1 MGLDQYLSKKKN
13 ISYERLENGNTRSVD
28 EEITFGYWRK
38 FNALHNFIVKEFANG
53 VDECQQIY
61 MGEREFSRILETLR
75 KVDAKP
81 ILAPDLLPTGAG
93 CFFGST
99 EYDEWYFQN
108 VKDSIG
114 VFEEALETYNLSDYD
129 IYYQAS
135 W

>member
-13 ISYERLENGNTRSVD
+13 ISFERLENGNTRSVD

-61 MGEREFSRILETLR
+61 MGEREFVEILDTLR
-75 KVDAKP
+75 KVEATP
-81 ILAPDLLPTGAG
+81 VLAPDLLPTGAG
-93 CFFGST
+93 PFFEST
-99 EYDEWYFQN
+99 KYDEWYFQE
-108 VKDSIG
+108 VKDSIKI
-114 VFEEALETYNLSDYD
+114 FEEALEVYRLSDYD

>member
-13 ISYERLENGNTRSVD
+13 ISFESLENGNTRSVD

-75 KVDAKP
+75 KVAATP
-81 ILAPDLLPTGAG
+81 RLAPDLLPTVVG

-99 EYDEWYFQN
+99 AYDERYFQK

-114 VFEEALETYNLSDYD
+114 VFEEALETYKNSEYD
-129 IYYQAS
+129 IYYRAS